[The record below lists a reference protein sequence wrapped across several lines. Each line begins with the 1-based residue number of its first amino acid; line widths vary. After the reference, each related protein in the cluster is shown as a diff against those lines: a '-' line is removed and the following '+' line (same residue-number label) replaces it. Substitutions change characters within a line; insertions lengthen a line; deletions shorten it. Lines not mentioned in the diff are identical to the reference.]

1 MPRTDN
7 EVLNKTVYQAQQRQK
22 NTERSKKHFSVI
34 LLYGELERQ
43 LFGFIK

>member
-7 EVLNKTVYQAQQRQK
+7 EVLNKTVFRRSK
-22 NTERSKKHFSVI
+22 GKKITERSKKHFSVI

-43 LFGFIK
+43 FFGFIK